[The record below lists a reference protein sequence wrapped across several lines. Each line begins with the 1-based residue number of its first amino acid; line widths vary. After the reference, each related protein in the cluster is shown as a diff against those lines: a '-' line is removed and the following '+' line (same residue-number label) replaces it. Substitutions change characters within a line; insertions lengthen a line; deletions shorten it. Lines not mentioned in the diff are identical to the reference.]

1 MILRSDV
8 AEDIR
13 ALAALAGVSI
23 TDAVA
28 QVVKAQLAIERV
40 KASVKLSKRH
50 SQAERALSELR
61 RLPVV
66 GPELPTATFTTRRG
80 CRSEN
85 RRRRLGVTGDFAQ

>member
-66 GPELPTATFTTRRG
+66 GPELSDRDLYDAEGLPK
-80 CRSEN
+80 
-85 RRRRLGVTGDFAQ
+85 